1 MDKLPLALVLAL
13 LAPVACDQP
22 DPGDDEAEVPQ
33 NVLMQDTLA
42 QDAAASEDP
51 EDGLTVV
58 LEEWT
63 VRPARDTIDAT
74 DGPTTFR
81 VRNNGDYEHILE
93 VEGQGNEWE
102 TDRIAPGDWA
112 TLEVELEPGTY
123 ELYCPID
130 DDHGEH
136 EDLGM
141 TAPLVVR

>member
-1 MDKLPLALVLAL
+1 MKKLPFALALAL
-13 LAPVACDQP
+13 LAPVGCD
-22 DPGDDEAEVPQ
+22 DPGENEAEAPQ
-33 NVLMQDTLA
+33 DVLMQDTLPE
-42 QDAAASEDP
+42 QDAMAGDP
-51 EDGLTVV
+51 EDALTVQ

-74 DGPTTFR
+74 GGTVTIR
-81 VRNNGDYEHILE
+81 VRNSGEYEHALE

-102 TDRIAPGDWA
+102 TDPIAPGDWA
-112 TLEVELEPGTY
+112 TLEVDLEPGTY

-136 EDLGM
+136 QGLGM